1 VKRVVLSLLPR
12 HLGDDYKRADMKR
25 KKDGTFKEG
34 VKTGA
39 SLAAGSDASN
49 RETKVKPGF
58 GDQGDQPT

>member
-1 VKRVVLSLLPR
+1 
-12 HLGDDYKRADMKR
+12 MKR